1 MTPFATNI
9 QSMFSSIAPK
19 YDLLNTVL
27 SLGIDRYWRKI
38 AVDELHFEKEGWIL
52 DVATG
57 TADVALE
64 VALRRPKTIK
74 VFGADF
80 SLTMLQLGEKKIS
93 QKSLNEKVNLGQ
105 ADGEMLPCLNNSFDG
120 VIVAFGIRNFSNLG
134 IGLSEMWRVLKP
146 EKKMVVLEFSI
157 PKFKIFRLIYI
168 LYFNY
173 LLPFVGKIISGHE
186 FAYQYLPES
195 VSRFPSGDEM
205 VQLIEKAGFKEVKC
219 IPLTFGIASIYTGFK
234 NGKI

>member
-1 MTPFATNI
+1 MLQIFN
-9 QSMFSSIAPK
+9 QCFSSIAPK

-93 QKSLNEKVNLGQ
+93 QKSLNEKV
-105 ADGEMLPCLNNSFDG
+105 
-120 VIVAFGIRNFSNLG
+120 
-134 IGLSEMWRVLKP
+134 
-146 EKKMVVLEFSI
+146 
-157 PKFKIFRLIYI
+157 KFR
-168 LYFNY
+168 
-173 LLPFVGKIISGHE
+173 
-186 FAYQYLPES
+186 
-195 VSRFPSGDEM
+195 
-205 VQLIEKAGFKEVKC
+205 
-219 IPLTFGIASIYTGFK
+219 AS
-234 NGKI
+234 

>member
-1 MTPFATNI
+1 
-9 QSMFSSIAPK
+9 
-19 YDLLNTVL
+19 
-27 SLGIDRYWRKI
+27 
-38 AVDELHFEKEGWIL
+38 
-52 DVATG
+52 
-57 TADVALE
+57 
-64 VALRRPKTIK
+64 
-74 VFGADF
+74 
-80 SLTMLQLGEKKIS
+80 
-93 QKSLNEKVNLGQ
+93 
-105 ADGEMLPCLNNSFDG
+105 MLPCLNNSFDG